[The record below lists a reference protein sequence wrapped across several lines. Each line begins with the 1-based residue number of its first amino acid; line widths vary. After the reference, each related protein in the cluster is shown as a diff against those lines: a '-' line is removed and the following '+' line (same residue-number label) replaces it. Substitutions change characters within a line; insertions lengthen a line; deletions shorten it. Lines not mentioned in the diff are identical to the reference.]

1 MGKPFT
7 IQIEDDL
14 KIEDLKK
21 KTGLKTKI
29 EVVRMA
35 LNALESELTKKQK
48 IQRWA
53 KAAKIVGD
61 ADLEILKE
69 FQTKDRFKDL
79 P

>member
-35 LNALESELTKKQK
+35 LNVLESELVKKQK

-53 KAAKIVGD
+53 KVAKIVGD

>member
-35 LNALESELTKKQK
+35 LNVLESELTKKQK

>member
-35 LNALESELTKKQK
+35 LNVLEFELAKQQK

-53 KAAKIVGD
+53 KAAKIVGEVD
-61 ADLEILKE
+61 FETLKE
-69 FQTKDRFKDL
+69 FQTKDRFKNL

>member
-35 LNALESELTKKQK
+35 LNVLEFELAKQQK
-48 IQRWA
+48 IQR
-53 KAAKIVGD
+53 
-61 ADLEILKE
+61 
-69 FQTKDRFKDL
+69 
-79 P
+79 